1 MPYKLLFNKSKDI
14 KKFSDK
20 VSDSDIELIIDT
32 FNFFN
37 LSMCYNFSMVGPL
50 VNIIIF
56 TPDKNVKL
64 LKINQVLPDIIRII
78 GKTDMRLIYPV
89 INYPHSV
96 AFEYSHNNISI
107 LKFLD
112 YAYDEFFLSSSPLNI
127 ILGLNTNGI
136 PFYIDIAKAPH
147 ILLAGTTGSGK
158 SNILNLFIIEL
169 IWKNSFNQVQL
180 ILLDPKK
187 SEFFLF
193 QFIPHLLFPI
203 AYTIVEI
210 ENVINNTILIMEQRY
225 ELLNKFQCKNIY
237 EYNIKYFQL
246 TFIVVIID
254 EYADII
260 IQSKS
265 IELKII
271 RLLQMSRAA
280 GIHVIIATQ
289 RPSADIISS
298 IVKSN
303 LPLRIC
309 CKVVNAINSRI
320 VLDIEGAEKLLGN
333 SDMLLFFNNKY
344 DRVHGLFV
352 DSATIELIV
361 NFYK

>member
-1 MPYKLLFNKSKDI
+1 MF
-14 KKFSDK
+14 
-20 VSDSDIELIIDT
+20 
-32 FNFFN
+32 
-37 LSMCYNFSMVGPL
+37 YNFSIIGPL
-50 VNIIIF
+50 VNMIIF

-64 LKINQVLPDIIRII
+64 LKINQVLPDIVRIV

-89 INYPHSV
+89 ANYPHSI
-96 AFEYSHNNISI
+96 ALEYCHNNISI
-107 LKFLD
+107 LNFLD
-112 YAYDEFFLSSSPLNI
+112 YAYDEFFLSSNPLNI
-127 ILGLNTNGI
+127 ILGVNTIGI

-158 SNILNLFIIEL
+158 SNILNLFIVGL
-169 IWKNSFNQVQL
+169 IWKNTVNQVQL

-193 QFIPHLLFPI
+193 QSIPHLLFPI
-203 AYTIVEI
+203 AQNIIEI
-210 ENVINNTILIMEQRY
+210 ENAINNAVLIMEERY

-237 EYNIKYFQL
+237 EYNLKYSQL
-246 TFIVVIID
+246 TFIVIIID

-260 IQSKS
+260 IQSKN

-280 GIHVIIATQ
+280 GIHVIVATQ

-309 CKVVNAINSRI
+309 CKVVNSINSRI
-320 VLDIEGAEKLLGN
+320 VLDMDGAEKLLGN
-333 SDMLLFFNNKY
+333 SDMLLFCNNQY
-344 DRVHGLFV
+344 DRVHGLFI

-361 NFYK
+361 NSYR